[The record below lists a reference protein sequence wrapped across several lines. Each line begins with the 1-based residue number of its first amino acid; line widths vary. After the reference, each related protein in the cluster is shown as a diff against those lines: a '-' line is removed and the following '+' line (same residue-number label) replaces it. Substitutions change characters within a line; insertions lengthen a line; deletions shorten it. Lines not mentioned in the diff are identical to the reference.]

1 MALQGWRFFGVS
13 ATIIIYIGGVLF
25 LSMNNIP
32 GSHPKRPRIERFAEF
47 PSFHSPRFPMPSR
60 KMAIRWC
67 RDLKYINRDLP
78 NYTDYKADFYSKD
91 SMAYLPFIFLYKS
104 FFALAALPS
113 DMSAAL
119 QSLPALTALAS
130 FPGSGNTW
138 LRYLLQQATGIL
150 TGSIYKDYG
159 LLKTGFPAENVCNSS
174 VLLVK
179 THEWGGKAWAPFS
192 KAILLVRDPEK
203 AIIAEFNRQS
213 GGHIGFASPD
223 RYKRTKGKYWQQFV
237 SNKLKGWELMNLSW
251 ARNFTGSLK
260 VVFYDDLVHHTEREL
275 RSILDFLQFP
285 VNEQLMR
292 CAIMR
297 KEGIF
302 RRKKRLLSFDPYT
315 EAMRAEVQARR
326 RIVYGLLGRQEP

>member
-32 GSHPKRPRIERFAEF
+32 GSHPKRTRIERFAEF
-47 PSFHSPRFPMPSR
+47 SSFHSPRFPMPSR
-60 KMAIRWC
+60 KMTIRWC
-67 RDLKYINRDLP
+67 RDLKYLNRELP
-78 NYTDYKADFYSKD
+78 NYTDDKAGDFYT
-91 SMAYLPFIFLYKS
+91 AV
-104 FFALAALPS
+104 PS
-113 DMSAAL
+113 SDVSASL
-119 QSLPALTALAS
+119 QMPSAPMLTALAS

-179 THEWGGKAWAPFS
+179 THEWGSKAWAPFS

-251 ARNFTGSLK
+251 ARNFTGSIK

-275 RSILDFLQFP
+275 RNILDFLEFP
-285 VNEQLMR
+285 VSEQLMR

-315 EAMRAEVQARR
+315 DVMRAELLARR
-326 RIVYGLLGRQEP
+326 RLVYGMLGRLKDND

>member
-1 MALQGWRFFGVS
+1 MALHGWRFFGVS

-32 GSHPKRPRIERFAEF
+32 GSHPKRVRIERFAEF
-47 PSFHSPRFPMPSR
+47 SSFHSPRFPMPSR
-60 KMAIRWC
+60 KMTIRWC
-67 RDLKYINRDLP
+67 RELKYLNHELP
-78 NYTDYKADFYSKD
+78 NYPDYKAGDFD
-91 SMAYLPFIFLYKS
+91 T
-104 FFALAALPS
+104 ALPS
-113 DMSAAL
+113 DISAGQMLAM
-119 QSLPALTALAS
+119 PMPMLTALAS

-138 LRYLLQQATGIL
+138 LRYLLQQSTGIL

-179 THEWGGKAWAPFS
+179 THEWGAKAWAPFS

-251 ARNFTGSLK
+251 ARNFTGSIK
-260 VVFYDDLVHHTEREL
+260 VVFYDDLVHNTEREL
-275 RSILDFLQFP
+275 RSILEFLEFP

-292 CAIMR
+292 CAIVR

-315 EAMRAEVQARR
+315 PAMRAELQARR
-326 RIVYGLLGRQEP
+326 RLVYGLLGRQE

>member
-32 GSHPKRPRIERFAEF
+32 GSHPKRTRIERFAEF
-47 PSFHSPRFPMPSR
+47 SSFHSPRFPMPSR
-60 KMAIRWC
+60 KMTIRWC
-67 RDLKYINRDLP
+67 RDLKYLNRELP
-78 NYTDYKADFYSKD
+78 NYTDDNKAGDFYTAVPSSD
-91 SMAYLPFIFLYKS
+91 VSASLQ
-104 FFALAALPS
+104 LPS
-113 DMSAAL
+113 APM
-119 QSLPALTALAS
+119 LTALAS

-179 THEWGGKAWAPFS
+179 THEWGAKAWAPFS

-251 ARNFTGSLK
+251 ARNFTGSIK
-260 VVFYDDLVHHTEREL
+260 VVFYDDLVQHTEREL
-275 RSILDFLQFP
+275 RSILDFLEYP
-285 VNEQLMR
+285 VSEPLMR
-292 CAIMR
+292 CALLR

-315 EAMRAEVQARR
+315 EAMRAELLARR
-326 RIVYGLLGRQEP
+326 RLVYGLLGRLKDND

>member
-32 GSHPKRPRIERFAEF
+32 GSHPKRTRIERFAEF
-47 PSFHSPRFPMPSR
+47 SSFHSPRFPMPSR
-60 KMAIRWC
+60 KMTIRWC
-67 RDLKYINRDLP
+67 RDLKYLNRELP
-78 NYTDYKADFYSKD
+78 NYTDYKAGDY
-91 SMAYLPFIFLYKS
+91 YT
-104 FFALAALPS
+104 ALPS
-113 DMSAAL
+113 DASANL
-119 QSLPALTALAS
+119 QLQGIAPSPMLTALAS

-179 THEWGGKAWAPFS
+179 THEWGSKAWAPFS

-251 ARNFTGSLK
+251 ARNFTGSIK
-260 VVFYDDLVHHTEREL
+260 VVFYDDLVQHTEREL
-275 RSILDFLQFP
+275 RRILEFLEFP
-285 VNEQLMR
+285 VNEQLLR
-292 CAIMR
+292 CALVR

-315 EAMRAEVQARR
+315 DAMRAELLARR
-326 RIVYGLLGRQEP
+326 RIVYGVLGRHD

>member
-1 MALQGWRFFGVS
+1 
-13 ATIIIYIGGVLF
+13 
-25 LSMNNIP
+25 
-32 GSHPKRPRIERFAEF
+32 
-47 PSFHSPRFPMPSR
+47 MPSR

-78 NYTDYKADFYSKD
+78 NYTDYKADFYT
-91 SMAYLPFIFLYKS
+91 
-104 FFALAALPS
+104 ALPS
-113 DMSAAL
+113 DMGAAL

-285 VNEQLMR
+285 VSEQLMR

-326 RIVYGLLGRQEP
+326 RLVYGLLGRQEP

>member
-32 GSHPKRPRIERFAEF
+32 GSHPKRTRIERFAEF
-47 PSFHSPRFPMPSR
+47 SSFHSPRFPMPSR
-60 KMAIRWC
+60 KMTIRWC
-67 RDLKYINRDLP
+67 RDLKYINRELP
-78 NYTDYKADFYSKD
+78 NYTDYKAGDFFTSSPID
-91 SMAYLPFIFLYKS
+91 ASASAQIQSMPTAP
-104 FFALAALPS
+104 
-113 DMSAAL
+113 M
-119 QSLPALTALAS
+119 LTALAS

-251 ARNFTGSLK
+251 ARNFTGSIK
-260 VVFYDDLVHHTEREL
+260 VVFYDDLVQHTEREL
-275 RSILDFLQFP
+275 RSILDFLEFP
-285 VNEQLMR
+285 VDEQLLR
-292 CAIMR
+292 CALMR

-315 EAMRAEVQARR
+315 DSMRAELLARR
-326 RIVYGLLGRQEP
+326 RIVYGLLGRLKDQD

>member
-32 GSHPKRPRIERFAEF
+32 GSHPKRTRIERFAEF
-47 PSFHSPRFPMPSR
+47 SSFHSPRFPMPSR
-60 KMAIRWC
+60 KMTIRWC
-67 RDLKYINRDLP
+67 RDLKYLNRELP
-78 NYTDYKADFYSKD
+78 NYTDYKAGDFYT
-91 SMAYLPFIFLYKS
+91 AV
-104 FFALAALPS
+104 PS
-113 DMSAAL
+113 SDVSASL
-119 QSLPALTALAS
+119 QMPSAPMLTALAS

-179 THEWGGKAWAPFS
+179 THEWGSKAWAPFS

-251 ARNFTGSLK
+251 ARNFTGSIK
-260 VVFYDDLVHHTEREL
+260 VVFYDDLVHQTEREL
-275 RSILDFLQFP
+275 RSILDFLEFP
-285 VNEQLMR
+285 VNEPLMR

-315 EAMRAEVQARR
+315 ETMRAELVARR
-326 RIVYGLLGRQEP
+326 RLVYGLLGRLKDND

>member
-60 KMAIRWC
+60 KMTIRWC

-78 NYTDYKADFYSKD
+78 IYADYKSDFYT
-91 SMAYLPFIFLYKS
+91 
-104 FFALAALPS
+104 ALPS
-113 DMSAAL
+113 DVSAAL

-179 THEWGGKAWAPFS
+179 THEWGSKAWAPFS

-237 SNKLKGWELMNLSW
+237 SNKLKGWEMMNLSW
-251 ARNFTGSLK
+251 ARNFTGSIK

-285 VNEQLMR
+285 INEQLMR

-315 EAMRAEVQARR
+315 ESMRAEVQNRR

>member
-60 KMAIRWC
+60 KMTIRWC

-78 NYTDYKADFYSKD
+78 IYADYKADFYT
-91 SMAYLPFIFLYKS
+91 
-104 FFALAALPS
+104 ALPS
-113 DMSAAL
+113 DVSAAL

-138 LRYLLQQATGIL
+138 LRYLLQQSTGIL

-179 THEWGGKAWAPFS
+179 THEWGSKAWAPFS

-237 SNKLKGWELMNLSW
+237 SNKLKGWEVMNLSW
-251 ARNFTGSLK
+251 ARNFTGSIK

-275 RSILDFLQFP
+275 RSILEFLQFP
-285 VNEQLMR
+285 VSEQLMR

-315 EAMRAEVQARR
+315 VSMRAEVQNRR
-326 RIVYGLLGRQEP
+326 RIVYGMLGRQEP